1 MKKLFCIV
9 LCLLTLCACG
19 CTQKPAQYYAY
30 GGDQVYDSTSYL
42 NCYPAYH
49 FPSIFDKYIDENAEK
64 TKTVEIN
71 GMEITGEYERS
82 YDLIHHS
89 YRTYETE
96 KWGFFRVTEDGVVRS
111 FYSYCEECEGLN
123 SADNKVLTYISQA
136 EQFLKATFGVDVS
149 DYRITI
155 VSDDLRPSGSVI
167 IYFTKCINEI
177 ETSDSVWVQYCCHG
191 KLIAYSA
198 EDDFGLFT
206 DDMDD
211 VFDDELVE
219 TAIKKQVETAF
230 AEGIEAG
237 VEWRYIRY
245 TDLGNDPKYILTEND
260 TVCLSICLQLFWSYE
275 RDDGRIEEGSTPYH
289 LYIFKDPLPEDRLL
303 YSVEN

>member
-42 NCYPAYH
+42 NHYPAYH
-49 FPSIFDKYIDENAEK
+49 FPSILDDYIDENAEK
-64 TKTVEIN
+64 TKTVEID
-71 GMEITGEYERS
+71 GMEFTGEYERS

-89 YRTYETE
+89 YRTYRTE
-96 KWGFFRVTEDGVVRS
+96 NWGSFSVTEDGVVRD
-111 FYSYCEECEGLN
+111 FDTHCEECEKFN
-123 SADNKVLTYISQA
+123 SPRNQALTFISKA
-136 EQFLKATFGVDVS
+136 EKFVKDTFGVDVS

-155 VSDDLRPSGSVI
+155 VTDDLRPSGSLI

-177 ETSDSVWVQYCCHG
+177 ETSDSVWLQYCVHG
-191 KLIAYSA
+191 QLIGYSA

-206 DDMDD
+206 DDMED

-219 TAIKKQVETAF
+219 AAIQKKVETAF
-230 AEGIEAG
+230 AKGIE
-237 VEWRYIRY
+237 VRYVTHVQLRHPMILER
-245 TDLGNDPKYILTEND
+245 TEPPFDLR
-260 TVCLSICLQLFWSYE
+260 F
-275 RDDGRIEEGSTPYH
+275 
-289 LYIFKDPLPEDRLL
+289 
-303 YSVEN
+303 